1 MLFFHRALAARHVDD
16 WPTGCCSSR
25 IEQTARS
32 LPSSAR
38 PGAEFFAQP
47 GTADQRR
54 YEALRAYLLEG
65 ATAAEAASRFGYT
78 AASVQSMARDFRAG
92 RRDFFTDT
100 KPGPKSAPAKDAA
113 RDRIIELRRTG
124 RSAHEIAQLLAAE
137 GTKLNRTGV
146 AEVLAEE
153 GFPRLWPRPHAER
166 GLPRRQAQPRTSVLD
181 FAQWPERLDTQVAGL
196 LLTIPD
202 LVALDLPG
210 LVRAAGY
217 PGTTVIPALSSVL
230 SLLALKLTGTR
241 RVSHVEELAT
251 DPGAALFAGLTSLPK
266 ATALTTYS
274 YRLEHAKQAAF
285 LSALDKATL
294 KAGLATGDAIN
305 LDFHAVMHWGQDPA
319 LEKHYVPS
327 RSQRTRSVLTF
338 FAEDA
343 DSHTLLYANADLA
356 KATQNNEVLSFA
368 DHWHTVTGH
377 DPNLLIFDSKVTTQA
392 QLAELTDRGINF
404 ITLRARTPRLTA
416 ALHALPAG
424 AWTAMTIA
432 RAGTK
437 TRRVRVIDDPAAKL
451 SSYPGTLRQLAVA
464 GLGHDEPTIVI
475 TNDLTSPAKKI
486 IESYARRMN
495 IEQRLA
501 EAIRSFGLDALAG
514 AVPLNVDLD
523 VVLSVLAHTV
533 CAALRRRLP
542 GYNTATPDTLQRR
555 FLSTG
560 GEILNHNNEIIVRLD
575 RRTYS
580 PILRQADLPTTNVPW
595 WGGRRL
601 RYEYR

>member
-1 MLFFHRALAARHVDD
+1 LTSRVR
-16 WPTGCCSSR
+16 GCCSVC
-25 IEQTARS
+25 IKQTARS
-32 LPSSAR
+32 LPPSAR
-38 PGAEFFAQP
+38 PGGEFFAAP
-47 GTADQRR
+47 DSADQRR

-65 ATAAEAASRFGYT
+65 ASAAEAASRFGYT
-78 AASVQSMARDFRAG
+78 AATVTSMARDFRAG
-92 RRDFFTDT
+92 RRDFFTAS

-113 RDRIIELRRTG
+113 RARIIELRRAG
-124 RSAHEIAQLLAAE
+124 HSAYEIAELLATE
-137 GTKLNRTGV
+137 GLKLNRTGV

-153 GFPRLWPRPHAER
+153 GFPRLWPRPHVER
-166 GLPRRQAQPRTSVLD
+166 GLPRRQAQPRTGVLD
-181 FAQWPERLDTQVAGL
+181 FAQWPERVDTKLAGL

-202 LVALDLPG
+202 LIALDLPAM
-210 LVRAAGY
+210 VKAAGY
-217 PGTTVIPALSSVL
+217 PGTSVIPALSSVL
-230 SLLALKLTGTR
+230 SLLALTLTGTR

-274 YRLEHAKQAAF
+274 YRLEHAKQAAL
-285 LSALDKATL
+285 LSALDKASL
-294 KAGLATGDAIN
+294 AAGLATGDAVN
-305 LDFHAVMHWGQDPA
+305 LDFHAVMHGGTDTA

-343 DSHTLLYANADLA
+343 DTHTLLYANADLS
-356 KATQNNEVLSFA
+356 KATQNNEVLAFA
-368 DHWHTVTGH
+368 DHWKATTGH
-377 DPNLLIFDSKVTTQA
+377 DPKLLIFDSKVTTQA
-392 QLAELTDRGINF
+392 QLAELTDRGITF
-404 ITLRARTPRLTA
+404 ITLRARTPKLTA
-416 ALHALPAG
+416 ALHALPAS
-424 AWTAMTIA
+424 AWTPMTIA
-432 RAGTK
+432 RAGGK
-437 TRRVRVIDDPAAKL
+437 TRRVRVIDDPTATL
-451 SSYPGTLRQLAVA
+451 SNYPATLRQLAVA
-464 GLGHDEPTIVI
+464 GLGHDEPTLVI
-475 TNDLTSPAKKI
+475 TNGQPSPAKAI
-486 IESYARRMN
+486 IEAYARRMN

-501 EAIRSFGLDALAG
+501 ESIRSFALDALAG

-542 GYNTATPDTLQRR
+542 GYATATPDTLQRR

-580 PILRQADLPTTNVPW
+580 PILRQADLPTTEVPW

-601 RYEYR
+601 RYQYR

>member
-1 MLFFHRALAARHVDD
+1 MARRVDRCSRD
-16 WPTGCCSSR
+16 WCSDR
-25 IEQTARS
+25 IKQTAVS
-32 LPSSAR
+32 PLLSAR
-38 PGAEFFAQP
+38 PGGEFFAEP
-47 GTADQRR
+47 ATADQRR

-65 ATAAEAASRFGYT
+65 ATATEVAGRFGYT
-78 AASVQSMARDFRAG
+78 PATVQSMARDFRAG

-113 RDRIIELRRTG
+113 RGRIIELRRAG
-124 RSAHEIAQLLAAE
+124 RSAYEIAELLAAE
-137 GTKLNRTGV
+137 GSKLNRTGV

-166 GLPRRQAQPRTSVLD
+166 GLPRREPQPRTGIVD
-181 FAQWPERLDTQVAGL
+181 FTEWPQRLDTKLAGL

-202 LVALDLPG
+202 LIALDLPG

-217 PGTTVIPALSSVL
+217 PGTTVVPALSSVL

-251 DPGAALFAGLTSLPK
+251 DPGAALFAGLSSLPK

-274 YRLEHAKQAAF
+274 YRLDHAKQAAF
-285 LSALDKATL
+285 LTALDKASL
-294 KAGLATGDAIN
+294 KAGLATGEAIN

-343 DSHTLLYANADLA
+343 DSHTLLSANADLA
-356 KATQNNEVLSFA
+356 KATQHNEVLAFA
-368 DHWHTVTGH
+368 DHWHQVTGH
-377 DPNLLIFDSKVTTQA
+377 DPNLLIFDSKVATQA
-392 QLAELTDRGINF
+392 QLAELTDRGIGF
-404 ITLRARTPRLTA
+404 ITLRARTPKLSQ
-416 ALHALPAG
+416 ALHALPAE
-424 AWTAMTIA
+424 AWTPLTIA
-432 RAGTK
+432 RAGGK
-437 TRRVRVIDDPAAKL
+437 TRRVKVIDDPAAKL
-451 SSYPGTLRQLAVA
+451 SSYPDTLRQLAVA
-464 GLGHDEPTIVI
+464 GLGHDEPTILI
-475 TNDLTSPAKKI
+475 TNDPTSPAKKI

-523 VVLSVLAHTV
+523 VTLSVLAHTV

-542 GYNTATPDTLQRR
+542 GYHTATPDTLQRR

-560 GEILNHNNEIIVRLD
+560 GDILNHHNEIIVRLD

-580 PILRQADLPTTNVPW
+580 PVLRQADLPSTEVPW